1 VSACPYKKV
10 YYNWKTGKSE
20 KCILCYPRLET
31 GQAPAC
37 FHSCVGRIRYLG
49 VVLYDGDRIH
59 EIASVDESQLV
70 AKQRELILNPFD
82 PDVIKEA
89 ERCGVHSSVM
99 EAAQKS
105 PVYKFVK
112 EWELALP
119 LHPEFRTLPMLF
131 YVPPL
136 LPMAGKVEN
145 GTYNLNS
152 QDFFSSLDKARIPME
167 YMAKLFTA
175 GNVDLVE
182 TTYRKLMA
190 VRLYKRAEEMG
201 ELNNPEIISAL
212 NEAGVTPER
221 CEAIYRLTSL
231 PTMQDRFVIPP
242 MHREYAIALMED
254 PAMHKGSAGIG
265 FRTPPE
271 RGL

>member
-1 VSACPYKKV
+1 
-10 YYNWKTGKSE
+10 
-20 KCILCYPRLET
+20 
-31 GQAPAC
+31 
-37 FHSCVGRIRYLG
+37 
-49 VVLYDGDRIH
+49 VLYDGDRIH

-82 PDVIKEA
+82 PEVIAQA
-89 ERCGVHSSVM
+89 ERSGVHSSVI

-136 LPMAGKVEN
+136 LPIAGKVEN
-145 GTYNLNS
+145 GTYNTNS
-152 QDFFSSLDKARIPME
+152 EDFFSSLERARIPMQ

-175 GNVDLVE
+175 GNVDLIE
-182 TTYRKLMA
+182 QTYRKLMA
-190 VRLYKRAEEMG
+190 VRLYKRAEEMQHL
-201 ELNNPEIISAL
+201 EHPEIKEAL
-212 NEAGVTPER
+212 SKAKVTAAQ

-254 PAMHKGSAGIG
+254 PATHKGSTGIG